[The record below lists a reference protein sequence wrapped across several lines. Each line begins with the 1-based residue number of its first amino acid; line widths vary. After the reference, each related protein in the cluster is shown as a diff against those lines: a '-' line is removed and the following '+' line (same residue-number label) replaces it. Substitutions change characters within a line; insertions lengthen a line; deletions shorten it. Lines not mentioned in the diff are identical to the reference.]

1 MSYDTS
7 VPKNQQHHQDEDS
20 STRTVQESLMSSFR
34 DIPPLQ
40 ELNMSQLQTYQLP
53 LGSVSDNENRG
64 NTYDRQIPVP
74 RLHCKTCLC
83 RCTPQTQ
90 RNKVGSGDASADMN
104 FLDGQSVPDSN
115 EAHIEQ
121 ITGYSEFSHYN
132 KTPERWPF
140 DPCSVKVK
148 MYTSHIM

>member
-1 MSYDTS
+1 MSPS
-7 VPKNQQHHQDEDS
+7 
-20 STRTVQESLMSSFR
+20 
-34 DIPPLQ
+34 
-40 ELNMSQLQTYQLP
+40 QTYQLP
-53 LGSVSDNENRG
+53 WGSVSDNEDRG
-64 NTYDRQIPVP
+64 KSYDRQIPVP

-90 RNKVGSGDASADMN
+90 RDKVGCGDASADIN

-115 EAHIEQ
+115 EAHTEQ
-121 ITGYSEFSHYN
+121 HAGYSGFSHDN

-148 MYTSHIM
+148 MYMSHIM